1 MKVAGMVK
9 IKICGLLRPQDAIYL
24 NEAKPDYAGLVF
36 DQGRHFLTDEK
47 AAAIREVLDDGI
59 PAVGIFVNEPQ
70 DHIVSLVNH
79 GVIQIIQLHGQ
90 ESEVYIT
97 SLREKTGCPVI
108 RVVSVRSTEDI
119 IQAEHTS
126 AEFLLL
132 DNGRGGTGK
141 SFNWK
146 YIPALKKPW
155 FLAGGI
161 GLDNLKEALALH
173 PYGVDISSSAET
185 NGYKDREKIRKLVDS
200 IRQYN
205 RENTL

>member
-1 MKVAGMVK
+1 MVNNG
-9 IKICGLLRPQDAIYL
+9 GLQR
-24 NEAKPDYAGLVF
+24 
-36 DQGRHFLTDEK
+36 
-47 AAAIREVLDDGI
+47 
-59 PAVGIFVNEPQ
+59 
-70 DHIVSLVNH
+70 S
-79 GVIQIIQLHGQ
+79 QINGQ
-90 ESEVYIT
+90 ETEAYIT
-97 SLREKTGCPVI
+97 AVREKTGCPVI
-108 RVVSVRSTEDI
+108 RVVAVRSTEDI

-161 GLDNLKEALALH
+161 GLENLKEALALH

>member
-1 MKVAGMVK
+1 MVK
-9 IKICGLLRPQDAIYL
+9 IKICGLLKPQDAIYL

-90 ESEVYIT
+90 ESEAYIT

-173 PYGVDISSSAET
+173 PYGVDIF
-185 NGYKDREKIRKLVDS
+185 
-200 IRQYN
+200 RQYN

>member
-1 MKVAGMVK
+1 M
-9 IKICGLLRPQDAIYL
+9 
-24 NEAKPDYAGLVF
+24 
-36 DQGRHFLTDEK
+36 
-47 AAAIREVLDDGI
+47 
-59 PAVGIFVNEPQ
+59 GIFVNEPQ

-90 ESEVYIT
+90 ESEDYIT

-119 IQAEHTS
+119 IQAERTS

-173 PYGVDISSSAET
+173 PCLLYTSVGGPGTTAALALLNDAVKKGGLMEMCIR
-185 NGYKDREKIRKLVDS
+185 DRF
-200 IRQYN
+200 
-205 RENTL
+205 

>member
-1 MKVAGMVK
+1 MVK

-90 ESEVYIT
+90 ESEAYIT

-108 RVVSVRSTEDI
+108 RSTEDI

-173 PYGVDISSSAET
+173 PYGVDISSSA
-185 NGYKDREKIRKLVDS
+185 GYKDREKIRKLVDR

-205 RENTL
+205 QENTL